1 MIDPILTNTILP
13 RISEEY
19 LTRVVQGRPLARIAL
34 GVRDSDFS
42 FDFA

>member
-1 MIDPILTNTILP
+1 MIDAILTNTVLP

-19 LTRVVQGRPLARIAL
+19 LTRIVQGRPFGAITL
-34 GVRDSDFS
+34 GVKDGDFS